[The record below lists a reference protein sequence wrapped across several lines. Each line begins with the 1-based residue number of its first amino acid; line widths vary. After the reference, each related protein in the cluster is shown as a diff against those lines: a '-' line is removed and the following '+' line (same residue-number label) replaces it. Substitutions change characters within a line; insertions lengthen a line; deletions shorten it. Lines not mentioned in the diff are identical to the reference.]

1 MGHRCSLQKR
11 CMRVT
16 VRARRRRVDEAQC
29 RCARLHQPCGAAAER
44 SVALCGRSTPRR
56 GTWKMRPMPKTSC
69 RTAHDVPG
77 AQHPQR
83 CDRGAANLVGN
94 LASASQRRTVRSVG
108 SRTPAQGKPMPRAV
122 AASAIAVGNR
132 SVLARARRHRSE
144 SAGQSPAPVSG
155 TAVLVTRQADSAQAS
170 DHLEAPGIRPAP
182 APRRPALPESSPVHR
197 GVPRPV

>member
-1 MGHRCSLQKR
+1 MKPSVDAQGCINLVVRLRNAVWRCAGDRRR
-11 CMRVT
+11 CEGDGRCGPC
-16 VRARRRRVDEAQC
+16 RRRRAG
-29 RCARLHQPCGAAAER
+29 LHMTCP
-44 SVALCGRSTPRR
+44 AL
-56 GTWKMRPMPKTSC
+56 
-69 RTAHDVPG
+69 
-77 AQHPQR
+77 QHPQR

-94 LASASQRRTVRSVG
+94 LASASQRLSVSASQRRTVRSVG

-155 TAVLVTRQADSAQAS
+155 TAVLVTRQADTAQAS

-182 APRRPALPESSPVHR
+182 APRRPAPPESSPVHR

>member
-1 MGHRCSLQKR
+1 
-11 CMRVT
+11 MRVT
-16 VRARRRRVDEAQC
+16 VRAPRRRVDEAQC

-77 AQHPQR
+77 ASAPAEMRPWCSQSRWQPR
-83 CDRGAANLVGN
+83 VSV
-94 LASASQRRTVRSVG
+94 SASQRRTVRSVG

-144 SAGQSPAPVSG
+144 SPGQSPAPVSG
-155 TAVLVTRQADSAQAS
+155 TAVLVTRQADTAQAS

-182 APRRPALPESSPVHR
+182 APRRPAPPESSPVHR